1 MRSWLFVS
9 LSATAFA
16 CIEQVPEN
24 ADAAVVVDAAPPA
37 PEVPEGPLVVPDVP
51 EGPLDPSSDG
61 EGEGGRDSP
70 EQPERDAATEPSEPA
85 SCEAVGNLSL
95 DITGRLVTTRG
106 QPIVGHVVLRDRA
119 ISPGSIYAETAANR
133 AGFFL
138 LNADGISRSRQCWG
152 YWIEVDTGD
161 DDAPL
166 YGELNANEVLA
177 AAREG
182 GAQVDISDEPIVVS
196 PIDPGS

>member
-1 MRSWLFVS
+1 MRSWLFVP
-9 LSATAFA
+9 LSATALA
-16 CIEQVPEN
+16 CIEEVPETT
-24 ADAAVVVDAAPPA
+24 DAAIVVDAAQS
-37 PEVPEGPLVVPDVP
+37 VPEIP
-51 EGPLDPSSDG
+51 EGPLDPGGDG
-61 EGEGGRDSP
+61 DGDGDLDSP
-70 EQPERDAATEPSEPA
+70 GQPERDAATEPPETS

-95 DITGRLVTTRG
+95 DITGRIVTTRG
-106 QPIVGHVVLRDRA
+106 EPIVGHVVLRDRA

-138 LNADGISRSRQCWG
+138 LNSDGISRSRQCWD

-161 DDAPL
+161 DDSPL

-196 PIDPGS
+196 QIDPGT